1 MVLSLN
7 NHWAYAGFM
16 RVLQLHCSDFSY
28 NVRKETPVAERPA
41 NPKEEKLEDALVCF
55 ICFEKQDEKRV
66 DDLIDEFVEN
76 VKVDVSRIGC
86 KKVLLY
92 PYAHLSKKLGSPKI
106 AKNFLNDLWDRME
119 DEGIDTHKS
128 PFGWYKAFNLSCIGH
143 PLAEAYR
150 EY

>member
-1 MVLSLN
+1 MPSSACCLECFIEVELKRPVLCTLLA
-7 NHWAYAGFM
+7 HEY
-16 RVLQLHCSDFSY
+16 CI
-28 NVRKETPVAERPA
+28 
-41 NPKEEKLEDALVCF
+41 LVCF

-106 AKNFLNDLWDRME
+106 AKRFLNDLWDRME

-128 PFGWYKAFNLSCIGH
+128 PFGWYKAFDLSCIGH